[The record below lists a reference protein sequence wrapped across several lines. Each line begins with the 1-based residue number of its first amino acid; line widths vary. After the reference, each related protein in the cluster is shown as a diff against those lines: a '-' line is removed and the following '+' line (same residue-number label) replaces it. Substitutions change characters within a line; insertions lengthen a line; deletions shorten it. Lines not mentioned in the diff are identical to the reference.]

1 MVTLVGRTGGTPVTV
16 IVAVVEVDVDAG
28 VDVVLNTILVD
39 DVEVATGVL
48 ELTVVLTVVVPGT
61 ITTGID
67 EVPMRVEEG
76 VTMTVDLKT
85 PVLDQ
90 FLSGF

>member
-76 VTMTVDLKT
+76 VTMTVELKT